1 MVTTR
6 SAGPADPG
14 TPTAPVDARDRGAP
28 LLSKP
33 VLAWALYDLAN
44 TIFSM
49 NIVSYFLSV
58 WVIEVMGGTDTLWA
72 WANSAAMLAMVVTA
86 PFLGAASDRL
96 GRRLP
101 FLLVSTLTCVG
112 LTALL
117 GLPGVMGTIVLFVF
131 ANYAFQAGL
140 IFYDS
145 LLPVVSTPANR
156 GRVSGLGVGLGYVG
170 SFLGVG
176 LGTILL
182 LNFDYVAVFRMTA
195 LLFLVFSLP
204 IFFFVK
210 EPARKPRKARAEGE
224 NALMGAV
231 KQVADTVRQVRH
243 YRGLGRFLIGRAFY
257 TDAANTLIVF
267 MGIYAIQEIGYSDAV
282 TPILV
287 MVAIFAAVVGG
298 FAWGPVVDR
307 IGPKRTLELVLFTW
321 MATLATAALIPVLG
335 LPRALFWVVASAAGV
350 ALGGTW
356 ASDRPLMLILSPPAK
371 VGEFYG
377 LYSMVGRFAAVVGPL
392 LWAFV
397 AEGLGFGRPAA
408 VAVLGLMVLTAWY
421 ILRPV
426 DDTAR
431 DWSPEELGG

>member
-1 MVTTR
+1 M
-6 SAGPADPG
+6 PAIQQPV
-14 TPTAPVDARDRGAP
+14 APIDARDRGHA

-33 VLAWALYDLAN
+33 VLSWALYDLAN

-72 WANSAAMLAMVVTA
+72 WANSAAMLAMVLTA
-86 PFLGAASDRL
+86 PFLGAASDRI

-101 FLLVSTLTCVG
+101 FLMVSTLVCVG

-117 GLPGVMGTIVLFVF
+117 GIPGVMGTIVLFVF

-145 LLPVVSTPANR
+145 LLPVVSRPDNR

-170 SFLGVG
+170 SFIGVG
-176 LGTILL
+176 IGTLL
-182 LNFDYVAVFRMTA
+182 LIEFDYVAVFRATA
-195 LLFLVFSLP
+195 LLFLVFSIP
-204 IFFFVK
+204 IFIFVK
-210 EPARKPRKARAEGE
+210 EPARKPRAAAADNGG
-224 NALMGAV
+224 NALVGAV
-231 KQVADTVRQVRH
+231 RQVGETIRQVRH

-267 MGIYAIQEIGYSDAV
+267 MGIYAIQEIGYSDTV
-282 TPILV
+282 TPLLL

-298 FAWGPVVDR
+298 FAWGPIVDR
-307 IGPKRTLELVLFTW
+307 IGPKRTLTRVLMLW
-321 MATLATAALIPVLG
+321 MATLAAASLIPLLG
-335 LPRALFWVVASAAGV
+335 LPRVLFWGVASAAGI

-356 ASDRPLMLILSPPAK
+356 ASDRPLMLVLSPPAK

-397 AEGLGFGRPAA
+397 AEGLGLGRPAA
-408 VAVLGLMVLTAWY
+408 VAVLGLMVLAAWI

-426 DDTAR
+426 DDTPRA
-431 DWSPEELGG
+431 WTVEELG

>member
-1 MVTTR
+1 
-6 SAGPADPG
+6 
-14 TPTAPVDARDRGAP
+14 
-28 LLSKP
+28 
-33 VLAWALYDLAN
+33 
-44 TIFSM
+44 
-49 NIVSYFLSV
+49 
-58 WVIEVMGGTDTLWA
+58 
-72 WANSAAMLAMVVTA
+72 
-86 PFLGAASDRL
+86 
-96 GRRLP
+96 
-101 FLLVSTLTCVG
+101 VG

-117 GLPGVMGTIVLFVF
+117 GIPGVMGTIVLFVF

-140 IFYDS
+140 IFYDA

-170 SFLGVG
+170 SFIGVG

-182 LNFDYVAVFRMTA
+182 VNFDYVAVFRMTA
-195 LLFLVFSLP
+195 LVFLVFSIP
-204 IFFFVK
+204 IFIFVK
-210 EPARKPRKARAEGE
+210 EPARKPRKARDNGE
-224 NALMGAV
+224 NALVGAV

-267 MGIYAIQEIGYSDAV
+267 MGIYAIQEVGYSDTI

-287 MVAIFAAVVGG
+287 MVAIFAAMVGG

-307 IGPKRTLELVLFTW
+307 LGPKRTLNLVLFTW
-321 MATLATAALIPVLG
+321 MATLATTAIIPVLG

-377 LYSMVGRFAAVVGPL
+377 LYSMVGRFAAVIGPL
-392 LWAFV
+392 IWALV

-408 VAVLGLMVLTAWY
+408 VAVLGLMVLAAWY

-426 DDTAR
+426 DDAPR
-431 DWSPEELGG
+431 DWSPEELG

>member
-1 MVTTR
+1 M
-6 SAGPADPG
+6 A
-14 TPTAPVDARDRGAP
+14 TPTTDLPTGDTHDRGP
-28 LLSKP
+28 SLWSRP
-33 VLAWALYDLAN
+33 VISWALYDLAN

-58 WVIEVMGGTDTLWA
+58 WVIEVKGGTDTLWA
-72 WANSAAMLAMVVTA
+72 WANSASMLAMLLTA
-86 PFLGAASDRL
+86 PFLGAASDRA
-96 GRRLP
+96 GRRIP
-101 FLLVSTLTCVG
+101 FLLVSTLVCVG

-117 GLPGVMGTIVLFVF
+117 GIPDVTGTIVLFIF

-145 LLPVVSTPANR
+145 LLPVVSTAANR

-176 LGTILL
+176 IGTLL
-182 LNFDYVAVFRMTA
+182 LARFGYVAVFRLTA
-195 LLFLVFSLP
+195 ALFLVFSLP
-204 IFFFVK
+204 IFLFVR
-210 EPARKPRKARAEGE
+210 EPKKAPRPRDGDGRD
-224 NALMGAV
+224 NAL
-231 KQVADTVRQVRH
+231 VAAVRQVGQTVRNVGH
-243 YRGLGRFLIGRAFY
+243 YRGLGRFLVGRAFY

-267 MGIYAIQEIGYSDAV
+267 MGVYAIQEVGYSDTV

-287 MVAIFAAVVGG
+287 LVAIAAAVVGG
-298 FAWGPVVDR
+298 LLWGPVVDR
-307 IGPKRTLELVLFTW
+307 IGPKRTLDRVLVLWTVTF
-321 MATLATAALIPVLG
+321 AAAALIPVLG
-335 LPRALFWVVASAAGV
+335 LPRVLFWGVACAAGV

-392 LWAFV
+392 VWAFV

-408 VAVLGLMVLTAWY
+408 VAVLGLMVVTAAL

-426 DDTAR
+426 DDDPR
-431 DWSPEELGG
+431 DWSPEELG